1 VTRRVAACGALGA
14 LLVATGCA
22 GLMPP
27 AGPRSGA
34 TAGSAPGA
42 AAGRHAPATALA
54 TVDSSPSRDALAVL
68 ATLPE
73 PLPES
78 ERVPPPGAAA
88 APAPFRSDSAGEA
101 GATGGGGAGS
111 DSAAAATADTA
122 TATTDTAR
130 AGVPVPEPT
139 VPLGEGT
146 AGAALPESAL
156 VPRVPPARP
165 KAAEPDSCW
174 RIQVGAPREQA
185 KAQTRREA
193 AASQLLVPFVVER
206 ERGRYKVRSRD
217 CMDRAAAVALKDRA
231 RHSGFSGVYVIAA
244 PRKP

>member
-1 VTRRVAACGALGA
+1 MTRRVAACGALGA

-27 AGPRSGA
+27 AGPRPGA
-34 TAGSAPGA
+34 PAGSAPGA
-42 AAGRHAPATALA
+42 AAGRHAPATAPA

-88 APAPFRSDSAGEA
+88 APAPLRSDSAGEA

-111 DSAAAATADTA
+111 DSAAEATADTA
-122 TATTDTAR
+122 TADTAR

-206 ERGRYKVRSRD
+206 EKGRYKVRSRD
-217 CMDRAAAVALKDRA
+217 CMDRATAAALKARA
-231 RHSGFSGVYVIAA
+231 RRSGFSGVYLIVA

>member
-1 VTRRVAACGALGA
+1 MTRRVAACGALGA

-73 PLPES
+73 PL
-78 ERVPPPGAAA
+78 
-88 APAPFRSDSAGEA
+88 RSDSAGEA

-122 TATTDTAR
+122 TADTAR

-206 ERGRYKVRSRD
+206 ERGRYKVRSQD
-217 CMDRAAAVALKDRA
+217 CMDRATAGALKARA
-231 RHSGFSGVYVIAA
+231 RRSGFSGVYLIVA

>member
-1 VTRRVAACGALGA
+1 VSRRVAACGALGA
-14 LLVATGCA
+14 LLVASGCA

-27 AGPRSGA
+27 AGPRPGAPAGSPSVA
-34 TAGSAPGA
+34 TAAH
-42 AAGRHAPATALA
+42 HAPASAPA
-54 TVDSSPSRDALAVL
+54 AVDSSPSSDALAVL

-78 ERVPPPGAAA
+78 ERVPPPGPTTA
-88 APAPFRSDSAGEA
+88 APVPPRSDGAGEA
-101 GATGGGGAGS
+101 GAGGSGAAGS
-111 DSAAAATADTA
+111 DSAGAATTDT
-122 TATTDTAR
+122 TAADTAR

-156 VPRVPPARP
+156 VPRVPPAPP

-174 RIQVGAPREQA
+174 RVQVGAPRE
-185 KAQTRREA
+185 KAQAARRRDVA
-193 AASQLLVPFVVER
+193 ISQLLVPFVVEH
-206 ERGRYKVRSRD
+206 EKGRYKVRSRD